1 MILEGVKNLS
11 GNKFNNFS
19 ELQAADLGFDQ
30 TIANIK
36 PNDEDISGGRF
47 IKNVKS
53 SQLFT
58 GKFEKSDVE
67 AFDYVWNLYKQNNRT
82 PIVQKLMEPAQY
94 MIRTYKGQVCPIEV
108 MLYTSKNVERSFANK
123 KLLEDVA
130 EVVCKIVHERDYFIC
145 SVEHILKVWR
155 WEAPLNICQMAVG
168 KLAASRKNDDDT
180 RLLHYI
186 YENFNYQEILNYGC
200 FYALIFSKN
209 YEFVL
214 DILNIIH
221 DLKGTDADKQIG
233 NLFKKNFLK
242 NFPEA
247 KNEINREMFLNS
259 NVYVQNLISEIVG
272 PTRTLVEKYN
282 SAKTKEERHQVVD
295 IALNRIL
302 KDDRSASPY
311 DAINVLKMAHVELI
325 SEQLFVSLGIHSR
338 KKRQISRNLHT
349 IIIKSYFGFVN
360 YPPAIKAFQEINS
373 SYEHYAAVR
382 LALFFHNKISSETLI
397 EDFLSEV
404 RPDQVTVYID
414 GFYGFN
420 EKDPELRMS
429 ILNYFNK
436 DLNEEKLSVAIANYH
451 KFVHKYRRRVFDHQI
466 GDWIKK
472 QCFGYKTYLEVSPLK
487 IQDQMACLN
496 VIDYIIDDY
505 NFRLYQDFLYYVAE
519 EGLDFSASVSNL
531 AKQILSKIRILAPH

>member
-1 MILEGVKNLS
+1 MKDLS
-11 GNKFNNFS
+11 GNKFNDFS

-36 PNDEDISGGRF
+36 QNDEDISGGRF

-58 GKFEKSDVE
+58 GQFEKSDLE
-67 AFDYVWNLYKQNNRT
+67 AFDYVWNLYKNNNRT
-82 PIVQKLMEPAQY
+82 PVVSKLMEPARE
-94 MIRTYKGQVCPIEV
+94 MIKTYKGQVCPIEV
-108 MLYTSKNVERSFANK
+108 MLYTSKNVESSFANK

-130 EVVCKIVHERDYFIC
+130 EVVCMIVHEREYFIR

-186 YENFNYQEILNYGC
+186 YENFHYQEILNYGC

-233 NLFKKNFLK
+233 NLFKRNFLQ
-242 NFPEA
+242 NFPDA
-247 KNEINREMFLNS
+247 RNEINHEMFWDS
-259 NVYVQNLISEIVG
+259 SVYVQNLIALITG
-272 PTRTLVEKYN
+272 KPTGTLMGEYL
-282 SAKTKEERHQVVD
+282 SAKTKEERHRVVD
-295 IALNRIL
+295 KALNRIL

-311 DAINVLKMAHVELI
+311 DAISVLKMAHAESI
-325 SEQLFVSLGIHSR
+325 SEQLLVSLGIHSP
-338 KKRQISRNLHT
+338 KERQISRNLRT
-349 IIIKSYFGFVN
+349 IIIRSYFGLVN
-360 YPPAIKAFQEINS
+360 YPPAIKTFQEINRG
-373 SYEHYAAVR
+373 YEHYAAVR

-472 QCFGYKTYLEVSPLK
+472 QCFGYETYLETSPLK
-487 IQDQMACLN
+487 IQDQIACLN
-496 VIDYIIDDY
+496 IIDYIIDDY

-531 AKQILSKIRILAPH
+531 AKQILLKIRILAPH